1 MPSNPELLANS
12 LGHVVVIDDD
22 ASVRRS
28 VRTMLERVG
37 YTVSVHEGANA
48 FLEQDPPTAPA
59 VLLLDMRMSGMT
71 GVALQAHIKNSGL
84 QAPVIFMSGD
94 SRPDEIIT
102 AMKQE
107 AFDFLLKPFTAQAML
122 GVVER
127 AMQAAQDALQHDH
140 HLRAIALQLQ
150 QLTPRELE
158 ICKWMVRGYTNK
170 QIAAFDGAAP
180 ATIKLHRAH
189 VMEKIGVRTLP
200 ELIETVGPQ
209 FTAS

>member
-1 MPSNPELLANS
+1 MLSNPENLSS

-37 YTVSVHEGANA
+37 YTVSVHEGAKA
-48 FLEQDPPTAPA
+48 FLDHVSPSAPA
-59 VLLLDMRMSGMT
+59 VLLLDMRMPGMT
-71 GVALQAHIKNSGL
+71 GVELQTQIKNSGL

-102 AMKQE
+102 AMKQQ

-122 GVVER
+122 AVVDR
-127 AMQAAQDALQHDH
+127 AMQAAQHALQQAQQKHS
-140 HLRAIALQLQ
+140 ISQQLQ

-189 VMEKIGVRTLP
+189 VMEKMGVRTLP
-200 ELIETVGPQ
+200 ELIDTVGAQ
-209 FTAS
+209 LSVS